1 MRLRE
6 VTWRDLAPMAELEA
20 RCFPHDAWSSASFWA
35 ELAQRPRRSY
45 WVVVD
50 EASGEEEVV
59 GYAGLDVAG
68 DLADVMTVAVD
79 PRRRGTGLGAR
90 LLETLHLRAAD
101 AGAVAV
107 LLEVRADDEAA
118 RALYSSRGYRVLR
131 TRRGYY
137 RSVGGAPPA
146 DALVMRKELVGP

>member
-1 MRLRE
+1 
-6 VTWRDLAPMAELEA
+6 MAELEA
-20 RCFPHDAWSSASFWA
+20 RCFPHDGWSAQTFWA

-45 WVVVD
+45 WVAVD
-50 EASGEEEVV
+50 GTAGEEELA

-79 PRRRGTGLGAR
+79 PGRRGTGLGAR
-90 LLETLHLRAAD
+90 LLETLHARAVD

-107 LLEVRADDEAA
+107 LLEVRADNEPA
-118 RALYSSRGYRVLR
+118 RALYSTRGYRVVR

-137 RSVGGAPPA
+137 RSAGAASPV